1 MRARETTIIV
11 LLGLQSAP
19 SLSADSVPEQL
30 RGRSIVLNWVESRE
44 FEATDHLGRSH
55 GDTLYGGA
63 KVYVSTLGNIFG
75 RQEARIAINDTAEI
89 RSFSTDDAASKE
101 SNYVKWEF
109 YRGTLAG
116 DIVNTQG
123 VKRVSVSFSNQ
134 YRQCRVNIIYGK
146 PGGADAFKVEGWH
159 NDIYVLRSA
168 KISGNR
174 CSVQPGNVLGVEQ

>member
-101 SNYVKWEF
+101 SNYVI

-146 PGGADAFKVEGWH
+146 PGGADAFKVEDGTMTSTF
-159 NDIYVLRSA
+159 SA
-168 KISGNR
+168 VR
-174 CSVQPGNVLGVEQ
+174 R